1 MSSDAQRRYVDA
13 VSMSDE
19 QAQVYEAI
27 AALEY
32 SGRPASRREIVHAAG
47 LDGAAVDDALHALTE
62 CAAVIRRGSG
72 EDAEYEPANRE
83 WMVMP
88 PGQ

>member
-19 QAQVYEAI
+19 QAHVYEAI

-47 LDGAAVDDALHALTE
+47 LDESTVDDALHALTE
-62 CAAVIRRGSG
+62 REAVLRRGSG

-83 WMVMP
+83 WMVTP
-88 PGQ
+88 PGE